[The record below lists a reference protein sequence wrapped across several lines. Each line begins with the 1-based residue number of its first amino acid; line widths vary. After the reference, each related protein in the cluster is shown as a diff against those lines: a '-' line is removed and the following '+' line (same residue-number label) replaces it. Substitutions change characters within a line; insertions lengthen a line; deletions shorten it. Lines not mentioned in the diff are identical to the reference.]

1 MIYDYVKCDGKALKN
16 NWAEHQALGE
26 HVDKLHQL
34 ARSLKCVV
42 LTAAQANRSGDSFGS
57 NRSAAGIADDSTAIG
72 DSDRIQRYAEFV
84 AILRVKTV
92 EEVALDEPDIAD
104 SDDAEMRTISDPL
117 NLQFGTHMFTVVK
130 SRHGGARSAGHLDF
144 VERVGANGKR
154 MMSRNYINLCIHNFD
169 VVDKGDLRD
178 IVASQREDHDLE
190 DSLL

>member
-1 MIYDYVKCDGKALKN
+1 
-16 NWAEHQALGE
+16 
-26 HVDKLHQL
+26 
-34 ARSLKCVV
+34 
-42 LTAAQANRSGDSFGS
+42 
-57 NRSAAGIADDSTAIG
+57 
-72 DSDRIQRYAEFV
+72 
-84 AILRVKTV
+84 
-92 EEVALDEPDIAD
+92 
-104 SDDAEMRTISDPL
+104 MRTISDPL

-144 VERVGANGKR
+144 IERVGANGKR